1 MFMTVIP
8 FFSNDM
14 AVDSYMFLSQ
24 KATNQMTMTQSAFA
38 LDDVTRPP
46 SLEFIDRVGL
56 SALTNNL
63 PIFIPI
69 KAISLLVDIEN
80 QLKADPKMVVFLIE
94 GNMPTDAAFVQR
106 IQQLRGRGFKF
117 ALKNIVNYAKY
128 TQILPFIDFL
138 LVSDNPTNL
147 HNARMYLLTNYPNIH
162 LIVTNVETIERYDEL
177 VTNKFEMF
185 EGAFYRIPVTR
196 GEVEI
201 APLKM
206 NYMQLLNIANDEN
219 FDITEVS
226 AVVQQDIA
234 LAMSLLKMVNNLNLS
249 SEITSISHAAAILGQ
264 QELRKWIT
272 TAVVNLL
279 CSDKPND
286 LIRLSLL
293 RAKFCEKLA
302 PFFEM
307 AIGAQEL
314 FLTGLFSV
322 LDIALQV
329 PMKVALENINLPR
342 TINDSLL
349 SSRGKYAGVLE
360 FTKIYEQA
368 NWQEISRLSIIHQ
381 MDTSK
386 VAKVH
391 HESMEWY
398 GDLLSSLY
406 D

>member
-24 KATNQMTMTQSAFA
+24 KATNQMTISQSAFA
-38 LDDVTRPP
+38 LDNVTRPP
-46 SLEFIDRVGL
+46 SLEFINRVGL

-69 KAISLLVDIEN
+69 KAISLLVDIEV
-80 QLKADPKMVVFLIE
+80 QLSSDPKKIIYLIE
-94 GNMPTDAAFVQR
+94 GEIPTDISFIDR
-106 IQQLRGRGFKF
+106 IQALIKLGYRF
-117 ALKNIVNYAKY
+117 ALKNILNYPKYNLILSVVDYIIVNDSPA
-128 TQILPFIDFL
+128 
-138 LVSDNPTNL
+138 NL
-147 HNARMYLLTNYPNIH
+147 HNARMYLLSNFPHVKIIVANIDTIDRYED
-162 LIVTNVETIERYDEL
+162 LVENRFEL
-177 VTNKFEMF
+177 F
-185 EGAFYRIPVTR
+185 EGAFYRVPVTK

-219 FDITEVS
+219 FDITEVAS
-226 AVVQQDIA
+226 VVQKDIA
-234 LAMSLLKMVNNLNLS
+234 LAISLLKMVNNLNLS
-249 SEITSISHAAAILGQ
+249 SEITSISHASAILGQ

-279 CSDKPND
+279 CSDKPSD

-329 PMKVALENINLPR
+329 PMREALSNINLPR
-342 TINDSLL
+342 PIHDSLI
-349 SSRGKYAGVLE
+349 SDRGKYAPVLS
-360 FTKIYEQA
+360 FAKIYEEA
-368 NWQEISRLSIIHQ
+368 NWQEISRLSILNHF
-381 MDTSK
+381 DASK
-386 VAKVH
+386 IAKAH

-398 GDLLSSLY
+398 GDLLSTLY
-406 D
+406 E